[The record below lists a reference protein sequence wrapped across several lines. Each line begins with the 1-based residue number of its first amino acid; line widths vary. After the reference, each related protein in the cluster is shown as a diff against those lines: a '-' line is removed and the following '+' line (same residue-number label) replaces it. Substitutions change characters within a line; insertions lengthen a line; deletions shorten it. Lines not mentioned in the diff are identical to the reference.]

1 MGAARGTNESGRRAG
16 SWRNAGIGRRTGS
29 WRHVIIASNKI
40 KLAFLSMSAPT
51 SHSVADLSRGRVNGP
66 YFLVVSLL
74 TIYSAS
80 GITTHKRDGWK
91 KIVVRIV
98 SDGRAKVLSTEI
110 RRNRDGCPGLA
121 EPEVLYR
128 LVV

>member
-1 MGAARGTNESGRRAG
+1 
-16 SWRNAGIGRRTGS
+16 
-29 WRHVIIASNKI
+29 
-40 KLAFLSMSAPT
+40 MSAPT

-98 SDGRAKVLSTEI
+98 SDGRAKVNL
-110 RRNRDGCPGLA
+110 N
-121 EPEVLYR
+121 
-128 LVV
+128 VVAVRTSYLLIPYIQSFSFPN